1 MPKKDKNKAKSA
13 SAEVTLDPV
22 NTALIAGNTATFVA
36 REAEGVPTVTIA
48 VNGVQNWAGVP
59 SNSSNGA
66 RISKIIETGHSEL
79 TVTFSEDGT
88 EYASGTFTVE

>member
-1 MPKKDKNKAKSA
+1 MPKKDKPKKDNS
-13 SAEVTLDPV
+13 EVTLDPA

-36 REAEGVPTVTIA
+36 REAEGAPTVTIA
-48 VNGVQNWAGVP
+48 VNGVHNWTGVP

-79 TVTFSEDGT
+79 TVAFSEDGK

>member
-1 MPKKDKNKAKSA
+1 VPKKDKPKKDNDSG
-13 SAEVTLDPV
+13 VTLDPA

-48 VNGVQNWAGVP
+48 INGVQNWAGVP